1 MASSPGATGGGTLDF
16 ARPFQFYFEDPDW
29 IRKTLIGGGLY
40 LAGTLTLILLGAGL
54 LLYAIVAGY
63 SMRVMQR
70 AYGGDPRPLPEWED
84 YGGMLREGLK
94 LLAVALGYGI
104 VVFGVPA
111 AAVGVLTAI
120 AGATGSD
127 AVSGIVALFA
137 VLLNLFFIVVGL
149 ALAVYLPAAIARMTL
164 YQRLGAGFEVK
175 ENIALIRR
183 NPANY
188 GLAVLVV
195 LLSHFI
201 AQFGVIL
208 CCVGVFATSFWS
220 MCVMGFVLG
229 EMVRRDP
236 LIGQPLAVAPA
247 TAPTPG
253 L

>member
-1 MASSPGATGGGTLDF
+1 MASSPGPTGGGTIDF
-16 ARPFQFYFEDPDW
+16 ARPFQFFFEDPEW
-29 IRKTLIGGGLY
+29 VRKALIGGGLY

-84 YGGMLREGLK
+84 YGGLLRDGLK
-94 LLAVALGYGI
+94 LVAVSLGYTLAI
-104 VVFGVPA
+104 FGVPA
-111 AAVGVLTAI
+111 VLLGIMAVI
-120 AGATGSD
+120 AGATRSD
-127 AVSGIVALFA
+127 AVGGLFALFS
-137 VLLNLFFIVVGL
+137 VLMNVVFLLLGL
-149 ALAVYLPAAIARMTL
+149 ALAVYLPAAVARMTL

-183 NPANY
+183 NPSNY
-188 GLAVLVV
+188 GLAVLVI
-195 LLSHFI
+195 LLSHFLS
-201 AQFGVIL
+201 QLGVIL

-220 MCVMGFVLG
+220 MCVMGFALG

-247 TAPTPG
+247 PTPG
-253 L
+253 I

>member
-1 MASSPGATGGGTLDF
+1 MASSPGATGGGTIDF
-16 ARPFQFYFEDPDW
+16 ARPFQFFFEDPEW
-29 IRKTLIGGGLY
+29 VRKALIGGGLY

-84 YGGMLREGLK
+84 YGGLLRDGLK
-94 LLAVALGYGI
+94 LVAVSLGYTLAI
-104 VVFGVPA
+104 FGVPA
-111 AAVGVLTAI
+111 VLLGIMAVI
-120 AGATGSD
+120 AGATRSD
-127 AVSGIVALFA
+127 AVGGLFALFS
-137 VLLNLFFIVVGL
+137 VLMNVVFLLLGL
-149 ALAVYLPAAIARMTL
+149 ALAVYLPAAVARMTL

-183 NPANY
+183 NPSNY
-188 GLAVLVV
+188 GLAVLVI
-195 LLSHFI
+195 LLSHFLS
-201 AQFGVIL
+201 QLGVIL

-220 MCVMGFVLG
+220 MCVMGFALG

-247 TAPTPG
+247 PTPG
-253 L
+253 I